1 MTTASCDRWSSGLAK
16 SDRIGEVPH
25 AHATFGQV
33 VDEVQGVPDG
43 AAQPIQGAH
52 DDHVAI
58 AGLVQG
64 LVESGPVG
72 GGSGFLIHV
81 DSFGGDALAAQR
93 VDLSVQILFRGRH
106 AGVPNIHAP
115 TVSNVCIRTADLRRS
130 YWDYLWNGFRR
141 RVGISRMSCTW
152 CSSSKEL
159 EYCLGSRSAVP
170 FAG

>member
-1 MTTASCDRWSSGLAK
+1 MSEECEHDDGQLRHVVVGVGRVY

-43 AAQPIQGAH
+43 AAQPIQGVH

-130 YWDYLWNGFRR
+130 YWD
-141 RVGISRMSCTW
+141 
-152 CSSSKEL
+152 
-159 EYCLGSRSAVP
+159 
-170 FAG
+170 

>member
-1 MTTASCDRWSSGLAK
+1 MTTASCDMWSSGLAK

-33 VDEVQGVPDG
+33 VDEVQGVPGG
-43 AAQPIQGAH
+43 AAQPIQGVH

-81 DSFGGDALAAQR
+81 DSFGGDALRRAA
-93 VDLSVQILFRGRH
+93 
-106 AGVPNIHAP
+106 
-115 TVSNVCIRTADLRRS
+115 RRS
-130 YWDYLWNGFRR
+130 VGPDPVSRSTRR
-141 RVGISRMSCTW
+141 RTQYPCAHRI
-152 CSSSKEL
+152 E
-159 EYCLGSRSAVP
+159 CLYSYG
-170 FAG
+170 